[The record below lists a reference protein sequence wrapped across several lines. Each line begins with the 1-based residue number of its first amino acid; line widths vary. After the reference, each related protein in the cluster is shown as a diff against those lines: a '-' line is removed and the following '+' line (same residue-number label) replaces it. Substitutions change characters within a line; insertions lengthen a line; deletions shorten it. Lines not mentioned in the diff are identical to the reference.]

1 MHPFGKIER
10 ENPVWFKVGISEL
23 EPAIMAALLGYKRE
37 PQGKTL
43 AAFRNIELGVTPT
56 ASRASVRINT
66 GTACAIGLS

>member
-1 MHPFGKIER
+1 MHSFGKIER
-10 ENPVWFKVGISEL
+10 EIPVWFKVGISEL
-23 EPAIMAALLGYKRE
+23 EQAIMAALLDCERE

-43 AAFRNIELGVTPT
+43 AAFRNVELEVTKK